1 MSTTTVLLLFPH
13 QNLRDINQQDLTLH
27 LEIFEEHKE
36 NDFDEIDKAI
46 QFEYTYRVNL

>member
-36 NDFDEIDKAI
+36 NDFDEIQQRLKAI
-46 QFEYTYRVNL
+46 QFEYT